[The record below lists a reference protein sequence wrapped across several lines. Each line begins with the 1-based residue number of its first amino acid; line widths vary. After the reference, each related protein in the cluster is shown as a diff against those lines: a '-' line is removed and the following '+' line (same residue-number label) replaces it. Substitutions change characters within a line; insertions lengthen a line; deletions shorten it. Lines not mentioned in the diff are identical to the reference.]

1 MSNKCAV
8 SGKTRQ
14 NGHRVSHANNRTK
27 HAFKPNIQTKTIFI
41 PSAKRSVRVNLSTR
55 IIRTI
60 DKIGLE
66 ATLKK
71 FGMQVS
77 DLLSA

>member
-1 MSNKCAV
+1 MSKKCTV

-14 NGHRVSHANNRTK
+14 VGNRVSHANNKTK
-27 HAFKPNIQTKTIFI
+27 HVFKPNIQSKSIFI
-41 PSAKRSVRVNLSTR
+41 PSAQRSVRVNLSTR

-66 ATLKK
+66 ATLRKY
-71 FGMQVS
+71 GMCEA
-77 DLLSA
+77 DLLA